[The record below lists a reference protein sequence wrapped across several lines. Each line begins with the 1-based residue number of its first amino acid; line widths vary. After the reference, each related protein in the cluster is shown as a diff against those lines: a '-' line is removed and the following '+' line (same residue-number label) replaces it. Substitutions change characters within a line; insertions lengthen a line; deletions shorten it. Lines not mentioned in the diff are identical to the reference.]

1 MSEEE
6 AAAEQPVR
14 WLEPAEEDSG
24 SSDEGGSVAG
34 AGGQGEGGP
43 AGATPGKAAAA
54 SAPFDSLWWETS
66 CQMARC
72 SLIFQFLLGITCRV
86 CAGAG

>member
-24 SSDEGGSVAG
+24 SSDDSDEGGSVAG

-54 SAPFDSLWWETS
+54 SAPFDSLLVGNELPNGS
-66 CQMARC
+66 MLSHIPVPARHH
-72 SLIFQFLLGITCRV
+72 L
-86 CAGAG
+86 